1 MKKIGVATRWGLH
14 TSTAGGLG
22 EMLRRAE
29 QMGETAA
36 QIFVKSNRRWEM
48 PSLDGEEAKEFRKG
62 KKEQDLWV
70 CSHAG
75 YLINVAGS
83 DETRQKSIRALAE
96 EVRRAEELGLEAV
109 VVHCGSR
116 GEKEPSEARRRAVEG
131 LQEALQRSGT
141 QRVKLALENS
151 AGQGSALARD
161 VAEWG
166 ELVQSI
172 PDQRRAAC
180 LDTAHAFAAGFD
192 LRTEEGRSQLRV
204 EVLREIG
211 QENLVVIHANDSK
224 TECGS
229 GVDRHEHLGAGK
241 IGTDG
246 LRSFLRDLSWAGI
259 PRIGELPPGEREDRE
274 NLAFLRASCPT
285 T

>member
-141 QRVKLALENS
+141 QRVRLALENS

-172 PDQRRAAC
+172 PDPRRAAC

-192 LRTEEGRSQLRV
+192 LRTEEGRSRLRV

-229 GVDRHEHLGAGK
+229 GVDRHEHLGVGK
-241 IGTDG
+241 IGADG
-246 LRSFLRDLSWAGI
+246 LRSFLRDPSWAGI

-274 NLAFLRASCPT
+274 NLAFLRATCPT

>member
-22 EMLRRAE
+22 EMLVRAK

-96 EVRRAEELGLEAV
+96 EVRRAEVLGLEAV

-141 QRVKLALENS
+141 QRVRLALENS

-172 PDQRRAAC
+172 PDPRRAAC

-192 LRTEEGRSQLRV
+192 LRTEEGRSRLRV
-204 EVLREIG
+204 KVLREIG

-229 GVDRHEHLGAGK
+229 GVDRHEHLGVGK
-241 IGTDG
+241 IGADG
-246 LRSFLRDLSWAGI
+246 LRSFLRDPSWAGI

-274 NLAFLRASCPT
+274 NLAFLRATCPT

>member
-1 MKKIGVATRWGLH
+1 M
-14 TSTAGGLG
+14 
-22 EMLRRAE
+22 
-29 QMGETAA
+29 
-36 QIFVKSNRRWEM
+36 
-48 PSLDGEEAKEFRKG
+48 
-62 KKEQDLWV
+62 
-70 CSHAG
+70 
-75 YLINVAGS
+75 
-83 DETRQKSIRALAE
+83 
-96 EVRRAEELGLEAV
+96 
-109 VVHCGSR
+109 
-116 GEKEPSEARRRAVEG
+116 
-131 LQEALQRSGT
+131 QEALQRSGT

-172 PDQRRAAC
+172 PDPRRAAC

-192 LRTEEGRSQLRV
+192 LRTEEGRSRLRV

-246 LRSFLRDLSWAGI
+246 LRSFLRDPSWAGI

-274 NLAFLRASCPT
+274 NLAFLRATCPT